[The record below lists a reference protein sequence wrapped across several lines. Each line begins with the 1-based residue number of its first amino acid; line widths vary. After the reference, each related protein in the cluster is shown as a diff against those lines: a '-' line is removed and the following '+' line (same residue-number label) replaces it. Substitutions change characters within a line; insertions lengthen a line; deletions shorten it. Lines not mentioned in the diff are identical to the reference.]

1 MPVLT
6 QRIKDLSRTDRP
18 REKMKLRG
26 PESLS
31 NSELLAIMLGS
42 GIKGANVKQVA
53 RKLVNRYGTDLI
65 NTTQKDLEKIEGI
78 GPVKANQLV
87 AVFNLA
93 KRYLVQNKDVVLIR
107 SADDVFRECREIRQ
121 AKQEHLIALYLDSL
135 NHLIKK
141 QTITIGTINA
151 NLIHPREIFA
161 PAMELRVNSVILVH
175 NHPAG
180 DLAPSDNDIKITKKI
195 VAGGSLLDIPVID
208 HIIISKD
215 GFISLLKHYSG
226 AKVDYLKQADTQL
239 TLFNIFD
246 LSTPG
251 YTSTT
256 HPVTILSKKPFG
268 ERGGRQGLLQIQSRR
283 YLGNKFKLLNF
294 IKEIVEKRCKGYKSF
309 CDIFAGTGVVGN
321 EFNDSNIKI
330 ISNESLYSN
339 YVSLCAWLY
348 PAQFDGEKVVEY
360 IDALNRICPS
370 QENYVSEHFGGT
382 YFTIENARK
391 IGAIREKI
399 EELSLNFKEKCIL
412 LTSLLYAI
420 DKVAN
425 TCGHYDA
432 FRRILDTV
440 TPIKLLVPDIR
451 QDKSR
456 QNEIYNEDA
465 NNLIRRIKMDILYI
479 DPPYN
484 SRHYCDNYHLL
495 ENIVTWKKPRVF
507 GVANKMLRSS
517 LKSQYCLKTAP
528 RAFEDL
534 ISSANC
540 RYILVSYNNMAEKG
554 NHRSNARIK
563 DKEIIRILSKKGKTE
578 IFETEFKS
586 FTAGKSKIEG
596 HTERLFFCEVLKE
609 QI

>member
-31 NSELLAIMLGS
+31 NSELLAIMIGS
-42 GIKGANVKQVA
+42 GIKGVNVKQVA
-53 RKLVNRYGTDLI
+53 RKLVNRYGADLI
-65 NTTQKDLEKIEGI
+65 NTTQKDLETIEGI
-78 GPVKANQLV
+78 GPVKASQLV

-93 KRYLVQNKDVVLIR
+93 KRYLVDNENVVLIR

-180 DLAPSDNDIKITKKI
+180 DLLPSDNDIRITKKI

-215 GFISLLKHYSG
+215 GFVSLLKHYSG

-246 LSTPG
+246 LSTPE
-251 YTSTT
+251 YASTIQ
-256 HPVTILSKKPFG
+256 PVTIARKKSFAESG
-268 ERGGRQGLLQIQSRR
+268 DGQGLLQIQSRR

-309 CDIFAGTGVVGN
+309 CDIFSGTGVVGN
-321 EFNDSNIKI
+321 EFNGSDIKI

-339 YVSLCAWLY
+339 YLSLYAWLS
-348 PAQFDGEKVVEY
+348 PEQFNKAKIVEY
-360 IDALNRICPS
+360 IDALNNIYHNK
-370 QENYVSEHFGGT
+370 ENYVSEHFGGT
-382 YFTIENARK
+382 YFTIENAGK
-391 IGAIREKI
+391 IGVIREKI
-399 EELSLNFKEKCIL
+399 EELDLNFKEKCIL

-420 DKVAN
+420 VKTAN

-432 FRRILDTV
+432 FRKTLDTIA
-440 TPIKLLVPDIR
+440 PIKLLVPDIR
-451 QDKSR
+451 QDKNR

-465 NNLIRRIKMDILYI
+465 NKLIRKIKMDILYI

-484 SRHYCDNYHLL
+484 SRHYCDTYHIL
-495 ENIVTWKKPRVF
+495 ENIMTWKKPQVF

-528 RAFEDL
+528 KAFEDL
-534 ISSANC
+534 ISNANC

-554 NHRSNARIK
+554 NSRSNARIK
-563 DKEIIRILSKKGKTE
+563 DGEIIRILSKKGKIE

-586 FTAGKSKIEG
+586 FTAGKSRIEG
-596 HTERLFFCEVLKE
+596 HTERIFFCEILKE